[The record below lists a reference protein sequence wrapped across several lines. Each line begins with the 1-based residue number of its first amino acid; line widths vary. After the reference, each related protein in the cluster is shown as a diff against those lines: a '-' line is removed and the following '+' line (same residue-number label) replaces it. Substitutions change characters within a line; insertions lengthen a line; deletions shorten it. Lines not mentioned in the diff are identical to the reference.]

1 MRIIDSL
8 MASMIPIVLIMLAQ
22 IAVNLPFISC
32 CMWPVML
39 ALYLWMGYGL
49 KAKGFGMADSAVVG
63 AIAAIVAGIVYVVSQ
78 FLVSIILNAL
88 GLAAVTMTSE
98 SEDAVIASVLGTAGT
113 MTGGL
118 IGTVCI
124 ALLFPVCGA
133 IISAIGYYI
142 AVLMKK

>member
-22 IAVNLPFISC
+22 IATNVPFISC
-32 CMWPVML
+32 CMWPIML
-39 ALYLWMGYGL
+39 ALYMWMGYGL
-49 KAKGFGMADSAVVG
+49 KAKGFAMADSAAVG
-63 AIAAIVAGIVYVVSQ
+63 AITAIVAGIVYIVSQ
-78 FLVSIILNAL
+78 FLASIILNAL

-98 SEDAVIASVLGTAGT
+98 SEDVIINSTISTFGAMA
-113 MTGGL
+113 GGL

-124 ALLFPVCGA
+124 ALLFPICGA
-133 IISAIGYYI
+133 IASAIGHYI